1 MTRTVLAS
9 SMLGVDAQGMAV
21 TIFVTCIGLMVVV
34 TSMLS
39 DRAHSTADF
48 YAAGRSFS
56 AAQNGLAVAGDYMSA
71 ASFLG
76 IAGLISL
83 VGYDGFLYSIG
94 FLVAWLVA
102 LMLVAELM
110 RNSGR
115 FTMGAVLAARM
126 SRPRVR
132 AAAAVSTL
140 TVSLFYLLAQ
150 MVGAGA
156 LLSLVLGITGGPL
169 RAIAV
174 ATIGGLMVFCVVV
187 GGMTGTTWLQITK
200 AFLLICGTALMSV
213 LVLNRFGWNMN
224 NLLHSAADR
233 SGLGQA
239 FLDPGLKYGLNW
251 TTRLDFISLA
261 LALMLGTAGLPHILM
276 RFNTVPSARVAR
288 RSVAWAIG
296 LIGSFYLMTIVLG
309 FGAAAVVGPDAIR
322 ESDPAGNTAT
332 PLLAQMLG
340 GGPGTMGGAVLI
352 SVICAIA
359 FATILAVV
367 TGLTLVASST
377 FAHDIYATVIKR
389 GSVTERREIRA
400 ARVAA
405 VVIGMLAIGLSV
417 FAMRFNVAFLVG
429 LAFAV
434 AASANLPA
442 ILYTMFWRRFTSNG
456 AIWSMYGGLACS
468 VLLVI
473 FSPVVSGS
481 STALISGMD
490 FAWFPLQ
497 NPGIVSI
504 PFGFLMGWLGTLL
517 SFDHEGQAEFSGLEL
532 RALTGADPAL

>member
-251 TTRLDFISLA
+251 T
-261 LALMLGTAGLPHILM
+261 
-276 RFNTVPSARVAR
+276 
-288 RSVAWAIG
+288 
-296 LIGSFYLMTIVLG
+296 YLMTIVLG

-429 LAFAV
+429 LAFAM

>member
-1 MTRTVLAS
+1 MTHTVLAAPAI
-9 SMLGVDAQGMAV
+9 GVESQAMAV
-21 TIFVTCIGLMVVV
+21 TIFITFIGLMIVI

-39 DRAHSTADF
+39 DRAESTTDF
-48 YAAGRSFS
+48 YAAGQSFS

-132 AAAAVSTL
+132 AAAAASTL
-140 TVSLFYLLAQ
+140 TVSFFYLLAQ

-156 LLSLVLGITGGPL
+156 LLSLVLGVSGGPL
-169 RAIAV
+169 RAVAV
-174 ATIGGLMVFCVVV
+174 ATIGALMIFCVVV
-187 GGMTGTTWLQITK
+187 GGMTGTTWLQIIK
-200 AFLLICGTALMSV
+200 ALLLICGTALMSF
-213 LVLNRFGWNMN
+213 LVLDRFGWNMN

-233 SGLGQA
+233 SGLGQS
-239 FLDPGLKYGLNW
+239 FLDPGLKYGVNW

-322 ESDPAGNTAT
+322 KSDPAGNTAT
-332 PLLAQMLG
+332 PLLAEMLG
-340 GGPGTMGGAVLI
+340 GGPGTLGGAVLI

-389 GSVTERREIRA
+389 GSVTELREIRV

-405 VVIGMLAIGLSV
+405 IVIGTLAIGLSI

-434 AASANLPA
+434 AASANLPT

-456 AIWSMYGGLACS
+456 AIWSMYGGLLSS

-490 FAWFPLQ
+490 FALFPLQ

-504 PFGFLMGWLGTLL
+504 PFGFLMGWLGTVL
-517 SFDHEGQAEFSGLEL
+517 SLDHEGQAEFSGLEL
-532 RALTGADPAL
+532 RALTGAGPAR